1 MLERI
6 AGVELWDG
14 ERLRGPVDVHLRA
27 EGHDA
32 VVAAVEPTAEARFAA
47 IPGLIDTHVHL
58 IGESTGAPVD
68 FLTWPLVTR
77 PEERV
82 LHGLANARAALAGG
96 VTTLRDLAADD
107 VQFSLRR
114 ALDAGV
120 VPGPRLLAHGMVGM
134 TAGHADLF
142 TPPAI
147 ADRPPV
153 ADGPDECRRLVRR
166 WARAGADGIKIAT
179 SGGVLSVGDR
189 AEWRNHTPE
198 EVAAIVDEAHAL
210 GMRVA
215 AHAHTEEG
223 VRIALEHGVDSIEH
237 GTLISADQADTVVAR
252 GVPVA
257 PTLLINDRIAEG
269 RGASAEQAAKAAELL
284 ERRDAL
290 LVAAARRGVD
300 FVLGTDA
307 NGFHVRFGEQ
317 MTEVRR
323 MAALFGWDAE
333 RALVAATSA
342 AARAIGRDDVGR
354 IRPGAKADLVV
365 LRRRPWEDL
374 DALRIE
380 EIVAVISRGVL
391 VAGALP

>member
-1 MLERI
+1 
-6 AGVELWDG
+6 GVELWDG
-14 ERLRGPVDVHLRA
+14 ERVRGPVDLHLRA
-27 EGHDA
+27 VGADA
-32 VVAAVEPTAEARFAA
+32 VVDALEPAPRARYAA

-58 IGESTGAPVD
+58 IGESTGAAVD

-120 VPGPRLLAHGMVGM
+120 VPGPRVLAHGMVGM

-142 TPPAI
+142 TPAAI
-147 ADRPPV
+147 VDRPPV

-189 AEWRNHTPE
+189 AAWRNHTPE
-198 EVAAIVDEAHAL
+198 EIGAIVDEAHAL

-223 VRIALEHGVDSIEH
+223 IRIALQQGVDSIEH
-237 GTLISADQADTVVAR
+237 GTLITGEQAEAVVRR
-252 GVPVA
+252 GIPIA

-269 RGASAEQAAKAAELL
+269 RGASAEQAAKAGELL
-284 ERRDAL
+284 EQRDAR
-290 LVAAARRGVD
+290 LVDAARRGVD

-323 MAALFGWDAE
+323 MAGLFGWDPE

-342 AARAIGRDDVGR
+342 AARAVGR
-354 IRPGAKADLVV
+354 EDLGRLRPGAKADLVV

-380 EIVAVISRGVL
+380 EIVAVVSRGVV